1 MNFATF
7 AQQFD
12 QDFCQWQRPEQCD
25 RRPEFMHDDE
35 PCKALSIGD
44 KLPKA

>member
-25 RRPEFMHDDE
+25 RPEFMHDDE
-35 PCKALSIGD
+35 PCIALSIPGGN
-44 KLPKA
+44 

>member
-12 QDFCQWQRPEQCD
+12 QDFCQWQRTEQCD

-35 PCKALSIGD
+35 PCKALSIEGD
-44 KLPKA
+44 GYA

>member
-7 AQQFD
+7 AQFEQS
-12 QDFCQWQRPEQCD
+12 FCQWQRHEQCD
-25 RRPEFMHDDE
+25 HRPEFMHDDE
-35 PCKALSIGD
+35 PCKALSVGD

>member
-7 AQQFD
+7 TQFE
-12 QDFCQWQRPEQCD
+12 QSFCQWQRPEQCD

-35 PCKALSIGD
+35 PCSALSIEGD
-44 KLPKA
+44 GYA